1 MSQTPDE
8 IIREIIDSQVD
19 PAIIERARHLLHLE
33 NIVKILTK
41 YGETDLAQLVQERL
55 DSHSQSREEN

>member
-19 PAIIERARHLLHLE
+19 PAIIERARYLLHLE